1 MFSILIGGFLVFA
14 YANTT
19 HVQTPFKNLI
29 VNPEDKH
36 EMASIAYMLHRAWV
50 QFALAWLG
58 HDTMLVRMDQQ

>member
-50 QFALAWLG
+50 QLSAKSLTKIQSHKL
-58 HDTMLVRMDQQ
+58 L